1 MSMLGSFRNWIIN
14 DWKYNRF
21 RLFCETLGS
30 LAFILIYLLM
40 AWYGD
45 DVCIS
50 TIFIIQLV
58 GSTLHIINAYL
69 RNSVNLILLNSI
81 VIIIALF
88 GLAKMHLFNVV

>member
-1 MSMLGSFRNWIIN
+1 MKVLKAFKSWVVN

-21 RLFCETLGS
+21 RLICESLGS

-45 DVCIS
+45 DVCIT

-81 VIIIALF
+81 VIIIALL
-88 GLAKMHLFNVV
+88 GLAKMHL

>member
-1 MSMLGSFRNWIIN
+1 MKTLKSFKSWIIT

-21 RLFCETLGS
+21 RLICETLGS
-30 LAFILIYLLM
+30 LAFILIYMLM

-45 DVCIS
+45 DVCIT
-50 TIFIIQLV
+50 TIFLIQLV

-69 RNSVNLILLNSI
+69 RSSVNLILLNSI

-88 GLAKMHLFNVV
+88 GLAKMHL

>member
-1 MSMLGSFRNWIIN
+1 MSMLSSFKSWIVN

-21 RLFCETLGS
+21 RLFCESLGS
-30 LAFILIYLLM
+30 LAFILIYVLM

-45 DVCIS
+45 DVCIT
-50 TIFIIQLV
+50 TIFLIQLV

-88 GLAKMHLFNVV
+88 GLAKMLLV

>member
-1 MSMLGSFRNWIIN
+1 MSMLSSFKSWIVN

-21 RLFCETLGS
+21 RLFCESLGS
-30 LAFILIYLLM
+30 LAFILIYVLM

-45 DVCIS
+45 DVCIT
-50 TIFIIQLV
+50 TIFLIQLV

-69 RNSVNLILLNSI
+69 RSSVNLILLNSI

-88 GLAKMHLFNVV
+88 GLAKMHLV

>member
-1 MSMLGSFRNWIIN
+1 MSMLSSFKSWLVN

-21 RLFCETLGS
+21 RLFCESLGS

-45 DVCIS
+45 DVCIT
-50 TIFIIQLV
+50 TIFLIQLV
-58 GSTLHIINAYL
+58 GSTLHIINAYM

-88 GLAKMHLFNVV
+88 GLAKMHLV